1 MYLYKS
7 KSKNKKYTIVM
18 EDENGKPMKHRF
30 GAKGMRDYT
39 LINEQSVYT
48 CRRISGRTLNNRQQ
62 FIQHFKTKAHS
73 NWLKNLGKDE
83 NLKLIKELRVD
94 NGKKDNK
101 IRLQARHMKRLHRHT
116 EMLENEISVNKKA
129 NDNIIKYKNDIIHE
143 LQENIKMIEDTT
155 GHTIVYDDESHNDE
169 EVDWELST
177 ICSDEVTE

>member
-1 MYLYKS
+1 MNGMKETTQLVRTEIEDYAPAFNEETGEYS
-7 KSKNKKYTIVM
+7 DACPYEKYTR
-18 EDENGKPMKHRF
+18 GQ
-30 GAKGMRDYT
+30 
-39 LINEQSVYT
+39 QSVYT
-48 CRRISGRTLNNRQQ
+48 CRCISGRTLNNRQQ

-177 ICSDEVTE
+177 I